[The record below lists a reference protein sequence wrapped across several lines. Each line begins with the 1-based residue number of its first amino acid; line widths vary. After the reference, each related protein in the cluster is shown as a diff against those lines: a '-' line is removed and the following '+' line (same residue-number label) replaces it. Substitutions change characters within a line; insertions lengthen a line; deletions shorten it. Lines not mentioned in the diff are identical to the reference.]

1 MSSTFNWCACIKL
14 VATWLCIQIKQTES
28 VYKYGQTQR
37 NLRHRLQRVLLV
49 NFIRFFHDI
58 IYCIDEEKSKFFFQS
73 DFIFGEKRERI
84 PLAQLKNVDLHL
96 NNSNVI
102 IRFWA
107 DFISLNFNTKSTR
120 NQPKKVDN
128 CVFCPINRTEFY
140 QQLFSVLINMAKSN
154 VIRRLILFF
163 NQMILVNRSTH
174 AHIHSI

>member
-1 MSSTFNWCACIKL
+1 MSNTFNWCACIKL

-58 IYCIDEEKSKFFFQS
+58 IYCIDEEKSKFFFS
-73 DFIFGEKRERI
+73 IRFHIWRETGENSTCAVEKRWSSPQQFECDY
-84 PLAQLKNVDLHL
+84 PLLG
-96 NNSNVI
+96 
-102 IRFWA
+102 RFYQSE
-107 DFISLNFNTKSTR
+107 FQHKINTKSA
-120 NQPKKVDN
+120 KKS
-128 CVFCPINRTEFY
+128 VFCPINRTEFY